1 MALESENKRPSFLEA
16 VLENAGQAEMTAL
29 KERIVDVS
37 QNVAELKLR
46 VHDHLKN
53 NFIEFDPL
61 LKKSI
66 GFLDKAVR
74 TSDEIN
80 NLFNRI
86 EFQAITF
93 LFLQTKCD
101 LANSTGELRNLHA
114 SLKEASVTL
123 SITTELLQMEAA
135 MKEVTDACPDG
146 HYVDAAKSIQSFQEL
161 VRNSCS
167 ETQQLDIY
175 QALIRE
181 FQSLVANF
189 CYENT
194 EKLYSFISWESND
207 IANNVVRSTLK
218 IKSSCFKE
226 LQEVLQ
232 SLQLLNELHHWINKL
247 RNFLMRSILLP
258 LINNEGSV
266 TIEDGELYSVM
277 HVSIKTT
284 SKRPSYLT
292 TLDNLTKCFEFLH
305 GELDM
310 QFENNKSFINLL
322 GAGCSEEFIDHLIK
336 KCLKETVPSSSAEL
350 KKFDG
355 IRERVAAFN
364 NYMVGIEFLPEEN
377 HSLVDYVQN
386 FNALCANKTCEN
398 YLKLARDI
406 MKKDLQDMVEVGP
419 EIPAVPISAT
429 LDNTSTDALIDN
441 AVFLES
447 FANVNIKSENE
458 LNPNLFQ
465 FPSCYVSKSILEILK
480 LVGTILDEGVAQE
493 NELHQYYLSTAKS
506 VFELYICVAPT
517 IHEKLLNTIP
527 QQVALFHN
535 NCMYLAHRL
544 VLLGF
549 EVEASLR
556 SVLKANIPVTFV
568 DYVQTLRQLGTS
580 TYLKHMQQQRKQMLD
595 LVKESGKQ
603 RAYLRLA
610 TLGEN
615 SELSPDTE
623 RTLRQCLRQLELLQT
638 VWQNVLPEN
647 VYCKSIGVLA
657 NAFIEE
663 LVLRVSTVEDIP
675 ANTAVKLT
683 LLFKM
688 VQERIPKL
696 FQKDDE
702 VVIFVKR
709 WLQFQELI
717 NILSASLREIEE
729 NWADGKGPLAHE
741 FTAEQV
747 KQLIRALFQNTQRR
761 AEVLSK
767 IK

>member
-1 MALESENKRPSFLEA
+1 MTRPSFLEA
-16 VLENAGQAEMTAL
+16 VLANAGQVEMSDL

-37 QNVAELKLR
+37 QNVSQLKHR
-46 VHDHLKN
+46 VYDYMKTK
-53 NFIEFDPL
+53 FIDFDPL
-61 LKKSI
+61 LKKSMS
-66 GFLDKAVR
+66 FLDKAVR
-74 TSDEIN
+74 MSDEIN

-86 EFQAITF
+86 EF
-93 LFLQTKCD
+93 QTKCD
-101 LANSTGELRNLHA
+101 LANSTGELRNLHV
-114 SLKEASVTL
+114 SLKEASAVL
-123 SITTELLQMEAA
+123 SITTELLQMESA
-135 MKEVTDACPDG
+135 MKDVEDACKDG
-146 HYVDAAKSIQSFQEL
+146 QFVDAAKSIQSFKEL
-161 VRNSCS
+161 VKNSCK
-167 ETQQLDIY
+167 ETRQLDIY
-175 QALIRE
+175 QSLIRE
-181 FQSLVANF
+181 FTSIVAKF
-189 CYENT
+189 CKENT
-194 EKLYSFISWESND
+194 DKLYLFISWETTDAATNTLK
-207 IANNVVRSTLK
+207 STIK
-218 IKSSCFKE
+218 IKSSCFSE

-232 SLQLLNELHHWINKL
+232 ALHLLEELYPWMNKF
-247 RNFLMRSILLP
+247 RNFLTRSILFP

-266 TIEDGELYSVM
+266 NIEDGELYSTIQ
-277 HVSIKTT
+277 VSIKMT
-284 SKRPSYLT
+284 SRKPNYLS

-310 QFENNKSFINLL
+310 QFENDKSFISLL
-322 GAGCSEEFIDHLIK
+322 GAGSSEEFIDHLIK

-350 KKFDG
+350 KNFTG

-364 NYMVGIEFLPEEN
+364 NYMVGIEFLSEEN

-386 FNALCANKTCEN
+386 FDALCANKTCEN
-398 YLKLARDI
+398 YLKIARDI

-419 EIPAVPISAT
+419 QTPAVALSAT
-429 LDNTSTDALIDN
+429 LDHTNTDALIDN
-441 AVFLES
+441 SVLQES

-465 FPSCYVSKSILEILK
+465 FPSCFVSKSTIEVLE
-480 LVGTILDEGVAQE
+480 LVGTILEEGVAQE

-506 VFELYICVAPT
+506 VFELYICVVPT
-517 IHEKLLNTIP
+517 IHEKLLSTIP

-556 SVLKANIPVTFV
+556 NVLKADVAITFV
-568 DYVQTLRQLGTS
+568 DYVQTLRHLGTS

-595 LVKESGKQ
+595 LVKESG
-603 RAYLRLA
+603 LA

-623 RTLRQCLRQLELLQT
+623 RTLRQCLRQLELLQS
-638 VWQNVLPEN
+638 VWQNVLPGN
-647 VYCKSIGVLA
+647 VYSKSIGVLA

-663 LVLRVSTVEDIP
+663 LVIRVSSVEDIP

-683 LLFKM
+683 SLFKM

-696 FQKDDE
+696 FQNGDE
-702 VVIFVKR
+702 VVLFVKR

-729 NWADGKGPLAHE
+729 RWADGKGPLAHE
-741 FTAEQV
+741 FTTEQV

-761 AEVLSK
+761 AEVLAK